1 MMNYQL
7 TSGKMT
13 TAHTAKE
20 CPVKVMLHFLLTQTL
35 AVQSQ
40 DPEIIVPNLTKNYI
54 IMDVLSKPDKTHLP
68 TNRLVTFSA

>member
-40 DPEIIVPNLTKNYI
+40 DPEIIVPNLTKN
-54 IMDVLSKPDKTHLP
+54 
-68 TNRLVTFSA
+68 